1 MLDLGYWLGFSM
13 SLVHSS
19 WWAALHTCATVGFLS
34 ILLPAS
40 EGRLLLLVTHLSWS
54 SFSLRQVL
62 CTLDSGIEFLSV
74 SFPASH
80 ESQILPSLH
89 VCICACVCATHIP
102 GVGWSWVGEGFLLAA
117 PVLADFSFLSL
128 CDPKHDQVSYPPP
141 GTNSCSFCPPPW
153 GIFSLPGPWGRV
165 VYNLCPSC
173 LRLLLCVS
181 EG

>member
-1 MLDLGYWLGFSM
+1 MF
-13 SLVHSS
+13 LVHSS
-19 WWAALHTCATVGFLS
+19 WWAALHTCATVSFIS

-40 EGRLLLLVTHLSWS
+40 DGRLLLLVTHLSWS
-54 SFSLRQVL
+54 SFSLRRVL
-62 CTLDSGIEFLSV
+62 CTLDSGIEFLSI

-89 VCICACVCATHIP
+89 VCICACVCAVHIP

-117 PVLADFSFLSL
+117 PVLADSSFLSL
-128 CDPKHDQVSYPPP
+128 YDPKHGQVSYPPP
-141 GTNSCSFCPPPW
+141 GKNSCSFCPPPW
-153 GIFSLPGPWGRV
+153 GILSLPGSWGWV
-165 VYNLCPSC
+165 VYNFCPSC